1 MTELQEAV
9 TLFTRA
15 GGSLSL
21 PPEARPDLV
30 TASWMLEE
38 LRISLFAQPLGAHG
52 PISVQHIR
60 KAVGG

>member
-15 GGSLSL
+15 GGSLPL

-30 TASWMLEE
+30 TARWMLEE
-38 LRISLFAQPLGAHG
+38 LRISLFAQLLGAHG
-52 PISVQHIR
+52 PISV
-60 KAVGG
+60 